1 MYPLLKRI
9 DVSHGL
15 FVFYED
21 SSSLRDH
28 QEQKT
33 DFLSR
38 CSLDW
43 KDYKDWMA
51 KPKFSNRMISN
62 SESKITKRSV
72 IFEVNARGQSIL
84 SLLGF
89 ALYKIIFTGALL

>member
-62 SESKITKRSV
+62 SESKITKEALFLRSTLV
-72 IFEVNARGQSIL
+72 GNPFYPCSASP
-84 SLLGF
+84 
-89 ALYKIIFTGALL
+89 YTK